1 MKPLQ
6 PIETEKRAKQV
17 ATQLDNLRKDPAVKK
32 FIALHTINEEWYAKQ
47 VAEKQKFAMTNQ
59 SPVPFVTKVIQERMD
74 LINKLLLIKGEEYVR
89 GGDRLHN
96 FRRGAE
102 MERVNMPR
110 ALHGYLQKHLV
121 SYLDM
126 LDDLDKGKYVSHAV
140 IDEKLGDI
148 LVYFFLQ
155 EATIKQHLAE
165 NFQQLESKG

>member
-1 MKPLQ
+1 MKQLP
-6 PIETEKRAKQV
+6 PIETEKRVKQV
-17 ATQLDNLRKDPAVKK
+17 ATQLDKLRKDPAVKK
-32 FIALHTINEEWYAKQ
+32 FIALHAINEEWTAKQ
-47 VAEKQKFAMTNQ
+47 VAEKAKFAMSNEE
-59 SPVPFVTKVIQERMD
+59 PIPFVTKIIKERMD

-102 MERVNMPR
+102 MERVTMPR

-126 LDDLDKGKYVSHAV
+126 LDDLDKGKYVSHSV
-140 IDEKLGDI
+140 INEKIGDI

-155 EATIKQHLAE
+155 EATIKQHLVE